1 MVYATESEIIVEG
14 SDLEDVLA
22 IASDRLGVGR
32 NALEY
37 RVIDS
42 DVSGIFGLFKKKKIT
57 IKAWHKDGGRSAANL
72 PDTKQPDA
80 KQSDANLPDAKQFL
94 SGILGRMGIDARVTA
109 RQTDEGITL
118 NIDGDRGE
126 IIIGR
131 RGQTLDAL
139 QYITN
144 RYVQR
149 DQTRKI
155 RVILD
160 CEGYRRKREQIITRM
175 AQNIARR
182 VKRTGKPIAA
192 QPMDSSERRLFHLAL
207 KADRDLSTE
216 SHGEGDKRKVV
227 VYPAKK

>member
-1 MVYATESEIIVEG
+1 MTSATEREIIVEG
-14 SDLEDVLA
+14 NDLEEALTA
-22 IASDRLGVGR
+22 ATERLGIGR

-42 DVSGIFGLFKKKKIT
+42 DAGGIFGLFKKKKIT
-57 IKAWHKDGGRSAANL
+57 IKAWNRDGARSAPDSGRSV
-72 PDTKQPDA
+72 PDVD
-80 KQSDANLPDAKQFL
+80 QFL
-94 SGILGRMGIDARVTA
+94 LGVLTRMGIEARVTA
-109 RQTDEGITL
+109 RETVEGITL

-126 IIIGR
+126 IIIGK

-139 QYITN
+139 QYIAN
-144 RYVQR
+144 RCVQR
-149 DQTRKI
+149 DQSRNI

-207 KADRDLSTE
+207 KGDRDLSTE
-216 SHGEGDKRKVV
+216 SHGEGDKRRVV

>member
-1 MVYATESEIIVEG
+1 MAHATQPEIIVEG
-14 SDLEDVLA
+14 NDLEDALA
-22 IASDRLGVGR
+22 AASERLGIGR
-32 NALEY
+32 NDLEY
-37 RVIDS
+37 RVVDS
-42 DVSGIFGLFKKKKIT
+42 DVGGIFGLFKKRKIT
-57 IKAWHKDGGRSAANL
+57 IRAWQKDSGRSLLAA
-72 PDTKQPDA
+72 D
-80 KQSDANLPDAKQFL
+80 QFL
-94 SGILGRMGIDARVTA
+94 LGILSRMGIDARVTVRETA
-109 RQTDEGITL
+109 EGITL

-126 IIIGR
+126 IIIGK

-144 RYVQR
+144 RCFQR
-149 DQTRKI
+149 DQSQNTR
-155 RVILD
+155 VVLD

-207 KADRDLSTE
+207 KSDRDLSTE
-216 SHGEGDKRKVV
+216 SHGEGDKRRVV

>member
-1 MVYATESEIIVEG
+1 MAHATEPEITVEG
-14 SDLEDVLA
+14 NDLEDALA
-22 IASDRLGVGR
+22 AASERLGISR
-32 NALEY
+32 NDLEY

-42 DVSGIFGLFKKKKIT
+42 DVGGIFGIFKKRKIT
-57 IKAWHKDGGRSAANL
+57 ITAWHKDGGRTLLAA
-72 PDTKQPDA
+72 D
-80 KQSDANLPDAKQFL
+80 QFL
-94 SGILGRMGIDARVTA
+94 LGILSRMGIDARVTV
-109 RQTDEGITL
+109 RETDEGITL

-126 IIIGR
+126 IIIGK

-144 RYVQR
+144 RYFQR
-149 DQTRKI
+149 DQSQKTR
-155 RVILD
+155 VVLD

-207 KADRDLSTE
+207 KSDRDLSTE
-216 SHGEGDKRKVV
+216 SHGEGDKRRVV